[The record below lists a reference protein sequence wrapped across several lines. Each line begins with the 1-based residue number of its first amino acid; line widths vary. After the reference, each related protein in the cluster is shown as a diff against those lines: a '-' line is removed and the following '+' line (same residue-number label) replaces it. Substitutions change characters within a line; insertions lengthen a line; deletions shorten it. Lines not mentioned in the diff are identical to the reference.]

1 MFGDPHA
8 LHRFDRETQIDLR
21 AYWQIQRATDQ
32 PARPAS
38 VIKPSDLRMIS
49 GSPATLGDLA
59 QMWLLAHPPP
69 KAQATSP
76 SSLRSAWKRRGV
88 DDRALDFWLQ

>member
-38 VIKPSDLRMIS
+38 VVKPSDLRMIS

-76 SSLRSAWKRRGV
+76 S
-88 DDRALDFWLQ
+88 